1 MTQAQAL
8 LVLARPPQ
16 AGRLRT
22 RLGDPMGPESA
33 VRLEMMM
40 AAQVWSVALQ
50 VQARQIAHAWTV
62 IDPPELASSHQ
73 QWLQGGTGVLPYEG
87 HDPDTRLAN
96 VFRLLFREGY
106 SRIILIGTGCLGLNP
121 AVIAGSFQA
130 LSSSEVVIG
139 PTTDGG
145 LWLLGMRQFHRRLIE
160 SLRWDQGHLF
170 DDVLFRGSQATLSTL
185 ILPTQTSL
193 ESPEDARAILGA
205 PYADRLPAGL
215 IELLK
220 DAGGIAV

>member
-16 AGRLRT
+16 AGRQRT
-22 RLGDPMGPESA
+22 RLDDPLGSDTA
-33 VRLEMMM
+33 VRLENMM
-40 AAQVWSVALQ
+40 AAQVWAIALQ
-50 VQARQIAHAWTV
+50 VQARQIAHAWAV
-62 IDPPELASSHQ
+62 IDPPEAASTHQ

-87 HDPDTRLAN
+87 NDPDARLLN

-121 AVIAGSFQA
+121 AVVAGSFQA

-139 PTTDGG
+139 PTTDGR
-145 LWLLGMRQFHRRLIE
+145 LWLIGMRQFHRRLIE
-160 SLRWDQGHLF
+160 GLRWDQGHLF
-170 DDVLFRGSQATLSTL
+170 DDVLFRGSQSTLSTL

-205 PYADRLPAGL
+205 PYADRLPIAL
-215 IELLK
+215 TELLK
-220 DAGGIAV
+220 DAGGIPV